1 VSAAPAIT
9 IADPF
14 SGHMEAVARKCLGDP
29 NARLSSKSE
38 LRFGTNGSLS
48 VDLEKGGWF
57 DHEAQFGGGVM
68 DLLAREKGLKGQEAI
83 AWLRRECG
91 AQFEDRT
98 QTEALPPQKIVATY
112 DYVDEHGEVLF
123 QVCRMSPKTFRQR
136 QPVAGGWVWNA
147 KGVRPI
153 LYRLPEL
160 LEHIRARSIVFIV
173 EGEKDADN
181 LAREG
186 ICATCNPMG
195 AGKWSEAYSDFLAG
209 ADVVIL
215 PDNDDAGQAH
225 ANTVAASLR
234 GKAKRVRVLNLPDLP
249 PKGDVSDWLNDGGDA
264 AELLILAT
272 REARDW
278 TPEAPKSRFGAVAWA
293 NMDSVRV
300 DYTPLV
306 KGLIYQGDT
315 GMFYGDSG
323 SGKSFLAVDMGLSIA
338 RGVPFLGMKTAK
350 GAVLYQAGEGGK
362 GLLKRLKAYRQE
374 HQVTD
379 ALPFVL
385 LPEKVNLFDR
395 DGDVDALIEECTAW
409 KAAFSDPLSLIVID
423 TFSAASTG
431 ANENASEDMG
441 RMLDAGHRLNKATG
455 AAVVWVHHKN
465 AGGLRERGHTS
476 FRANIETVVEV
487 IKDPE
492 TKERTLHLVK
502 LKDGE
507 DGLKLGFELQSVTL
521 GSDDDG
527 DPITSCV
534 VRPAQLG
541 TEQTSHRRP
550 LPRGQQRFLKTLDTA
565 ISQYGGMIPGIGR
578 YGVAYSTFRDL
589 FVASCGQG
597 MTPVAVRQT
606 LSRDGN
612 DLWLDDLIGR
622 EETWLWITDKGG
634 IYL

>member
-1 VSAAPAIT
+1 MSAAPAFA

-14 SGHMEAVARKCLGDP
+14 SVHMEAVARKCLGEP

-38 LRFGTNGSLS
+38 LRFGTQGSMS
-48 VDLEKGGWF
+48 VDLEKGVWA
-57 DHEAQFGGGVM
+57 DHEAATGGGVM
-68 DLLAREKGLKGQEAI
+68 DLLAREKGLKGQDAI

-91 AQFEDRT
+91 ADFEDRA
-98 QTEALPPQKIVATY
+98 QEPAPKARIVATY
-112 DYVDEHGEVLF
+112 DYVDEHGELLY
-123 QVCRMSPKTFRQR
+123 QVCRLDPKTFRQR
-136 QPVAGGWVWNA
+136 RPEGQGWSWSV
-147 KGVRPI
+147 KGVRQIP
-153 LYRLPEL
+153 YRLPQVLAAIAKGET
-160 LEHIRARSIVFIV
+160 IYIV

-186 ICATCNPMG
+186 ACATCNPMG
-195 AGKWSEAYSDFLAG
+195 AGKWSDGLSEPFRG

-215 PDNDDAGQAH
+215 PDNDDAGHHH
-225 ANTVAASLR
+225 ALNVAANLKPVARS
-234 GKAKRVRVLNLPDLP
+234 VRVLDLPDLP
-249 PKGDVSDWLNDGGDA
+249 PKGDVSDWLNAGGDEC
-264 AELLILAT
+264 ELTILAAKT
-272 REARDW
+272 RPWA
-278 TPEAPKSRFGAVAWA
+278 PEAPASRFGAIRWA
-293 NMDSVRV
+293 DMDSVAV
-300 DYTPLV
+300 NYVPLV
-306 KGLIYQGDT
+306 KGLIFQGDT

-350 GAVLYQAGEGGK
+350 GGVLYQAGEGGK
-362 GLLKRLKAYRQE
+362 GLLKRMKAYRLE
-374 HQVTD
+374 HRVTGD
-379 ALPFVL
+379 LPFVL
-385 LPEKVNLFDR
+385 LPEKVNLFAA
-395 DGDVDALIEECTAW
+395 DGDVDPFIGECLAW
-409 KAAFSDPLSLIVID
+409 KAALSEPLSLIVID

-441 RMLDAGHRLNKATG
+441 RMLDAGYRLNKATG

-507 DGLKLGFELQSVTL
+507 DGLRLGFELQSVTL

-541 TEQTSHRRP
+541 TVQTSK
-550 LPRGQQRFLKTLDTA
+550 RGRLSKGQHDFLKVLDTA
-565 ISQYGGMIPGIGR
+565 VSQWGGVVPGVGS
-578 YGVAYSTFRDL
+578 YGVLTDEFKDL
-589 FVASCGQG
+589 FVNTCGFG
-597 MTPVAVRQT
+597 RTDEAIRQAM
-606 LSRDGN
+606 SRDGK
-612 DLWLDDLIGR
+612 DLLVSGMIGR
-622 EETWLWITDKGG
+622 KDAYVWITEKGG
-634 IYL
+634 LFL